1 MNSSFYNGISGI
13 KTHQFG
19 LDVWAD
25 NIANTNKVGFKS
37 SIPEFSTVFSTT
49 LTNYLS
55 TPTSNDTGLGSRA
68 YATHLQFSQG
78 SVSKTENPFDLAI
91 NGDGWFGVVNQENEI
106 LFTRAGLFNKDSDG
120 FLTDPSGNYLLG
132 TLSGNI
138 QNGAVIDNPVK
149 DIDLSATDNQS
160 KIDLS
165 DNIVMPAKP
174 TTQINFKA
182 TLDSKPIIEKTPDGN
197 EIEIPNKESFT
208 TSLINAD
215 GSESF
220 LDIDFI
226 KAVPQLPD
234 KTVWSAKATL
244 KDKDQNII
252 FESEGELNFNARG
265 ALVSNTLS
273 SINNNG
279 SQVSLNFGS
288 LYDPTIA
295 NSGFDGLISYHGD
308 SAGSFRQITNDGKK
322 SGELLDYSIDQDGT
336 IVAAFSN
343 GESIPVAKIALFH
356 FQNNAGLEQAS
367 PVYFKQTANSG
378 TPQFFKDK
386 DGKTIDTATIS
397 SHSLE
402 MANLSMGTAL
412 TELII
417 MQKAFDASAKSITT
431 SDQMIQ
437 NAINM
442 KK

>member
-19 LDVWAD
+19 LDVWSD

-37 SIPEFSTVFSTT
+37 STPEFSTVFSNT
-49 LTNYLS
+49 LTSSLS
-55 TPTSNDTGLGSRA
+55 TPTSNDSGLGSRA

-78 SVSKTENPFDLAI
+78 SISKTDNPYDLAI
-91 NGDGWFGVVNQENEI
+91 NGDGWFGVQNQANEV
-106 LFTRAGLFNKDSDG
+106 LFTRAGLFNRDADG

-132 TLSGNI
+132 TTSGNI
-138 QNGAVIDNPVK
+138 QNGTVIDNPIK
-149 DIDLSATDNQS
+149 DIDLSTTANQS

-165 DNIVMPAKP
+165 DDIVMPAKP
-174 TTQINFKA
+174 TTEINFKA
-182 TLDSKPIIEKTPDGN
+182 TLDAKPVFETAADGTKV
-197 EIEIPNKESFT
+197 EIPNKESFK

-220 LDIDFI
+220 LDIDFV
-226 KAVPQLPD
+226 KVVPQAAD
-234 KTVWSAKATL
+234 KTVWTAKATL
-244 KDKDQNII
+244 TDKDQNII
-252 FESEGELNFNARG
+252 SQSEGQLDFNSRG

-273 SINNNG
+273 SIDNNG
-279 SQVSLNFGS
+279 TEISLNFGS
-288 LYDPTIA
+288 LYDPAVA

-308 SAGSFRQITNDGKK
+308 SDGFFRQITNDGKK
-322 SGELLDYSIDQDGT
+322 SGELLDYSINNDGT
-336 IVAAFSN
+336 IIAAFSN
-343 GESIPVAKIALFH
+343 GESVPVAKIALYH
-356 FQNNAGLEQAS
+356 FQNNAGLQQSS
-367 PVYFKQTANSG
+367 PVYFQETANSG
-378 TPQFFKDK
+378 TPQFFKDEN
-386 DGKTIDTATIS
+386 GKTINTATIS

-402 MANLSMGTAL
+402 MSNLSMGTAL

-417 MQKAFDASAKSITT
+417 MQKAFDASSKSITT

>member
-19 LDVWAD
+19 LDVWSD

-37 SIPEFSTVFSTT
+37 TIPEFATVFSTT
-49 LTNYLS
+49 MTNYLS
-55 TPTSNDTGLGSRA
+55 TPTANDSGLGSRA

-78 SVSKTENPFDLAI
+78 SITKTENKYDLAI
-91 NGDGWFGVVNQENEI
+91 NGDGWFGVLNQNNEI
-106 LFTRAGLFNKDSDG
+106 LFTRAGLFNRDSKG
-120 FLTDPSGNYLLG
+120 SLTDPSGNYLLG

-138 QNGAVIDNPVK
+138 QNSVVINDPVK
-149 DIDLSATDNQS
+149 TIDLSTTTNQS
-160 KIDLS
+160 KIDLP
-165 DNIVMPAKP
+165 DNITMPAKP
-174 TTQINFKA
+174 TTKIDFKA
-182 TLDSKPIIEKTPDGN
+182 TLNAKPTFEIDSDGTQK
-197 EIEIPNKESFT
+197 EIPKKENFNT
-208 TSLINAD
+208 TLINDD
-215 GSESF
+215 GTESF
-220 LDIDFI
+220 LNI
-226 KAVPQLPD
+226 KLTKVVPQLSD
-234 KTVWSAKATL
+234 KTVWSAKAVL
-244 KDKDQNII
+244 KDSDNNII
-252 FESEGELNFNARG
+252 SQKEGQLDFNSRG
-265 ALVSNTLS
+265 ALISNTLS

-279 SQVSLNFGS
+279 SEVIINFGS
-288 LYDPTIA
+288 IYDPSIA

-308 SAGSFRQITNDGKK
+308 SDKNFKQITGDGKK
-322 SGELLDYSIDQDGT
+322 SGELLDYSIGKDGT
-336 IVAAFSN
+336 IIASFDN
-343 GESIPVAKIALFH
+343 GESIPVAKVALYH
-356 FQNNAGLEQAS
+356 FQNNAGLEQSS

-386 DGKTIDTATIS
+386 NGKTINTATIS

-402 MANLSMGTAL
+402 MANLSMGAAL